1 MSHLVTRHD
10 AAQAARMETRTESTD
25 LTGKLLV
32 AMPSMGDPRFEQS
45 VIFMCS
51 YSSDGAM
58 GLIVNKA
65 LPELKFTDV
74 LMQLEIEL
82 GDGPNNQVVHI
93 GGPVER
99 GRGFVLHSSDYSV
112 EDATLEVRG
121 GYGMTATRDILV
133 AISKGEGPSAAL
145 MAMGYSSWGPGQLE
159 DEIQRNGWLI
169 CDASQELVF
178 GSDNSV
184 KWLKALATL
193 GIDPLLLSAEG
204 GYA

>member
-1 MSHLVTRHD
+1 MDSATD
-10 AAQAARMETRTESTD
+10 STD

-45 VIFMCS
+45 VIFMCT
-51 YSSDGAM
+51 YSSEGAM
-58 GLIVNKA
+58 GLIVNKP
-65 LPELKFTDV
+65 LPQLKFTDV

-99 GRGFVLHSSDYSV
+99 GRGFVLHSADYAV
-112 EDATLEVRG
+112 EDATMEVRG
-121 GYGMTATRDILV
+121 GYGMTATREILE
-133 AISKGEGPSAAL
+133 AISKGDGPSEVL

-169 CDASQELVF
+169 CDASKALVF
-178 GSDNSV
+178 GADNSA
-184 KWLKALATL
+184 KWVDALAAL

-204 GYA
+204 GHA

>member
-1 MSHLVTRHD
+1 
-10 AAQAARMETRTESTD
+10 MENATDSTD

-65 LPELKFTDV
+65 LPDLKFSEV
-74 LMQLEIEL
+74 LLQLEIEL

-99 GRGFVLHSSDYSV
+99 GRGFVLHSSDYSA

-121 GYGMTATRDILV
+121 GYGMTATREILMDIT
-133 AISKGEGPSAAL
+133 KGSGPRSAL

-169 CDASQELVF
+169 CDASPELVF
-178 GSDNSV
+178 GADNSV
-184 KWLKALATL
+184 KWLDALATL

-204 GYA
+204 GHA